1 MKPRRDKP
9 KTASNSPTFALS
21 APTSVRECFLYLPT
35 YQLIKLLEVSW
46 FSVGGF
52 LFLVEG
58 FLFLEEG
65 YLFLVEGFWG
75 KSKPEKNGHEHGFL
89 LVEKR
94 SRIFSEKP
102 G

>member
-9 KTASNSPTFALS
+9 KAASNSPTFALS
-21 APTSVRECFLYLPT
+21 APTSVKECFPYLPT

-58 FLFLEEG
+58 FLFSVEG
-65 YLFLVEGFWG
+65 LLFVVEGFWG
-75 KSKPEKNGHEHGFL
+75 KSKPEKNGNEHGFL
-89 LVEKR
+89 LVERRLSKL
-94 SRIFSEKP
+94 EKS
-102 G
+102 